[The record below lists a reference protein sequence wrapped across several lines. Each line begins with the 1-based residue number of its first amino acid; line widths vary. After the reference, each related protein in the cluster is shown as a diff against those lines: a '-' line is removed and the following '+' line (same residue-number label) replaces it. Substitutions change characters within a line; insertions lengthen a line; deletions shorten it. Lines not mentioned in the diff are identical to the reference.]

1 MEAAGVM
8 TQKQSY
14 LSIKSPSSVLGMN
27 KNSQTISK
35 MKPKIRIIHIFA
47 PEIIKTD
54 VANFREL
61 VQRLTGKPS
70 EKKKNNNNSYNN
82 IKKRQ
87 QITTKKKDDQQWR
100 IVNKQLVPKKMEL
113 IRSGCNY
120 PSEFRERIK
129 GEEDIWRNANSG
141 AGFLGGFQDYDGCFM
156 QDFNLLPLDASAQLD
171 AYGPVA

>member
-1 MEAAGVM
+1 MYNMEAAGVM

-87 QITTKKKDDQQWR
+87 QITTK
-100 IVNKQLVPKKMEL
+100 QLVPKKMEL